1 MKSRKQKTLMEVNQ
15 LLEQRYIYDKF
26 LKEEET
32 ENGLPEFQITPT
44 GIGKYKIKFTW
55 ENKGVKVPEDVSK
68 SELFK
73 GEEFDELK
81 KEFVDMVDANKVV
94 DDFKTKKS
102 YIFKKTK

>member
-15 LLEQRYIYDKF
+15 LLEQRYIYNKF

-32 ENGLPEFQITPT
+32 DNGLPEFQITPT

-55 ENKGVKVPEDVSK
+55 EKKGVEVPEDISK

-73 GEEFDELK
+73 DEKFDDLK
-81 KEFVDMVDANKVV
+81 KEFVDMVDANEVV
-94 DDFKTKKS
+94 DEFKTKKS
-102 YIFKKTK
+102 YTLKKI